1 MPMFYTDDPERDF
14 ERWDA
19 WCQQENERI
28 RYEREQETQ
37 EDEQ

>member
-1 MPMFYTDDPERDF
+1 MIFYSDNPERDF

-28 RYEREQETQ
+28 REEDQ
-37 EDEQ
+37 EDDS

>member
-1 MPMFYTDDPERDF
+1 MLFYSDDPVRDF

-28 RYEREQETQ
+28 RQEREQE
-37 EDEQ
+37 ESDEE

>member
-28 RYEREQETQ
+28 RYDREQEAQ